1 MELQAT
7 EMQTNDFAYSHRL
20 GSGLNRLIL
29 VCHLDDMPGGDA
41 RFYSCKIICGP
52 QCLYAI
58 RIVHMDLTHSG
69 HFLITDFGWSCEMSE
84 EKKPLEV

>member
-58 RIVHMDLTHSG
+58 RIVHMDLT
-69 HFLITDFGWSCEMSE
+69 
-84 EKKPLEV
+84 